1 MSECC
6 SVKGHL
12 FRWKALSLLFII
24 GFGAVRSNTLIESFA
39 LPRDQ
44 KEALQISRFV
54 LVKHSNS
61 NQAFLKS
68 KHDRDDE
75 AEKDWRTALKEIVK
89 ESGNGPE
96 HWIGGAGHE
105 STEIVSIKPNTVS
118 PLRFEL
124 SKTPLPQTYSYFF
137 LVDQDGSRRRT
148 TEKGDEKLFDAFSNS
163 IDRSTNA
170 LLRFFGAQPLEQ
182 QRFSVRLSWDASD
195 HVDLHLDL
203 DQAPGSL
210 SDLATTHSNLSFFNL
225 TITPNF
231 DKFADEPS
239 HPTDSFVD
247 LFLIIEPLLLN
258 ALPMF
263 TLLPLIS
270 TCVCILSVV
279 YFAGLPSRFESF
291 IKNFLE

>member
-1 MSECC
+1 
-6 SVKGHL
+6 
-12 FRWKALSLLFII
+12 
-24 GFGAVRSNTLIESFA
+24 
-39 LPRDQ
+39 
-44 KEALQISRFV
+44 
-54 LVKHSNS
+54 
-61 NQAFLKS
+61 
-68 KHDRDDE
+68 
-75 AEKDWRTALKEIVK
+75 VK

-105 STEIVSIKPNTVS
+105 STEMVSIKPNTVS
-118 PLRFEL
+118 PLRFKL

-137 LVDQDGSRRRT
+137 LVDQDGPRRRT
-148 TEKGDEKLFDAFSNS
+148 TEKVDEKLFDAFSNS

-195 HVDLHLDL
+195 HVHLHLNL
-203 DQAPGSL
+203 DQAPASL
-210 SDLATTHSNLSFFNL
+210 SDLATTHSSISFFNL

-239 HPTDSFVD
+239 HPSDSFVD

-270 TCVCILSVV
+270 TCVCILSVA

-291 IKNFLE
+291 IKNFSE